1 MTPNDEPFALSI
13 ADDGEYLTV
22 VGHGGGNMGITGELS
37 LPQSSLPLLIDVLTT
52 QLAPR
57 SSHTQFP
64 EMLSVVLD
72 EANSEQTA
80 APAAPLVPE
89 SKDLLTQ

>member
-57 SSHTQFP
+57 SAHTQSP
-64 EMLSVVLD
+64 EILSIVLD
-72 EANSEQTA
+72 DET
-80 APAAPLVPE
+80 
-89 SKDLLTQ
+89 TQLRPTDY